1 MWAHNT
7 FICCVSLQDLL
18 QASIINYYVD
28 CVIYSSNRDLSKEEA
43 LSNCTVAQQVSKIL
57 GIPALPV
64 NDIKCLKSNFTKVFN
79 LCDNDENTGTGL
91 FESAQELERRKICF
105 TGASSNVLRNFVNKE
120 IWLRSIHKK
129 ITTPKSSFFNKHLTA
144 PVILKNKFSHGSCKL
159 TPENILH
166 DMPAAINEENYLEEF
181 IEGEEFSYCE
191 VPGLF
196 EASIRKEIEKHKI
209 CDFHFKWR
217 KETMENCK
225 LANHDD
231 MKCIVSEIKKHFNIT
246 SYFRID
252 YRIRDN
258 IIYIFDINPNCYLGT
273 NGTLMKAAYLCG
285 KSHADV
291 VAKIYA

>member
-1 MWAHNT
+1 
-7 FICCVSLQDLL
+7 VE
-18 QASIINYYVD
+18 
-28 CVIYSSNRDLSKEEA
+28 CVIYSSNKDLSKEEA
-43 LSNCTVAQQVSKIL
+43 LSNCTVAQQISKIL
-57 GIPALPV
+57 SIPALPV

-91 FESAQELERRKICF
+91 FESAQELERKKIQF

-120 IWLRSIHKK
+120 LWLRSIHNK
-129 ITTPKSSFFNKHLTA
+129 ITTPNSSFFNKQLAT
-144 PVILKNKFSHGSCKL
+144 PVILKNKFSHGSCKM
-159 TPENILH
+159 TSENILH
-166 DMPAAINEENYLEEF
+166 DIPTTISEKNYLEEF

-196 EASIRKEIEKHKI
+196 EASIKKEIEKNKI
-209 CDFHFKWR
+209 CDFYFKWK
-217 KETMENCK
+217 KETVENCK
-225 LANHDD
+225 LVEHDD
-231 MKCIVSEIKKHFNIT
+231 MRCIVSKIKKHFNIT

-252 YRIRDN
+252 YRIRDDK
-258 IIYIFDINPNCYLGT
+258 IYIFDINPNCYLGT